1 MAARRTAPP
10 RRCCNQLGRHGNRP
24 AHIHFFVSAE
34 GHRKLTTQINID
46 GDPLVFDD
54 FAYAT
59 REGLVPPLVERTDA
73 ASIQANGLKGPFA
86 EIVFDI
92 RLSALVQ
99 GVDNQIVDRPRL
111 AA

>member
-1 MAARRTAPP
+1 MTAD
-10 RRCCNQLGRHGNRP
+10 
-24 AHIHFFVSAE
+24 

-59 REGLVPPLVERTDA
+59 REGLVPPLVEHTDA
-73 ASIQANGLKGPFA
+73 ASIKAEGLDGPFA

-92 RLSALVQ
+92 SLSELVN

>member
-1 MAARRTAPP
+1 M
-10 RRCCNQLGRHGNRP
+10 
-24 AHIHFFVSAE
+24 VSIGDSFTE
-34 GHRKLTTQINID
+34 GI
-46 GDPLVFDD
+46 GDPIPGSDDHRGWADRVAEVLGAQVDD

-59 REGLVPPLVERTDA
+59 REGLVPPLVERTDT
-73 ASIQANGLKGPFA
+73 ASIQANGLQGPFA